1 MEKPVQSQPFSW
13 VPGVGVSKDNLDA
26 CLIHPSDGPLH
37 RVPASGQARNPL
49 CTTQKKNFD
58 YGLT

>member
-13 VPGVGVSKDNLDA
+13 VPGVDVSKENLDA

-37 RVPASGQARNPL
+37 RVPAVVKRGTPYVL
-49 CTTQKKNFD
+49 HKKT
-58 YGLT
+58 L